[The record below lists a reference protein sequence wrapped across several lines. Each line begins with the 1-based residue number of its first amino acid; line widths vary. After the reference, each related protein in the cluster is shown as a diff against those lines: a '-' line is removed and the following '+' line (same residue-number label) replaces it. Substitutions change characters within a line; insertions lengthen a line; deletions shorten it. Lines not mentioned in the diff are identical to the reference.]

1 MIFIPKH
8 PSIRMS
14 LQDYLINIVGA
25 YCFVNCNEKNMK
37 LYPFIL
43 TIDKSCPFTFHHIF
57 VRNSY

>member
-25 YCFVNCNEKNMK
+25 YYFNYNDKNMN
-37 LYPFIL
+37 LYSLIL
-43 TIDKSCPFTFHHIF
+43 TTDKSCPFTFHHIF
-57 VRNSY
+57 VRNSF